1 MYVVEVK
8 AKAGELYRQDIQA
21 GKHHFAA
28 AVPADLG
35 GQDTAAT
42 PHEMLMGSLG
52 ACTAITVEM
61 YAKRKE
67 WPLKGIKVKVTEE
80 QVEGADGKKVTKF
93 IREIDLEGN
102 LTPEQI
108 DGLKAIADK
117 CPIHKI
123 LTAQNQV
130 TTAVANK
137 V

>member
-8 AKAGELYRQDIQA
+8 AKAGEPYKQELKA

-28 AVPADLG
+28 DVPADMG
-35 GQDTAAT
+35 GQDTAIT
-42 PHEMLMGSLG
+42 PHEMLMGALG
-52 ACTAITVEM
+52 ACTAITIEM

-67 WPLKGIKVKVTEE
+67 WPLKGVNVKVTEE
-80 QVEGADGKKVTKF
+80 QIEGADGKKATKF

-102 LTPEQI
+102 LSAEQI
-108 DGLKAIADK
+108 DGLKAVADK

-123 LTAQNQV
+123 LTVQNQV
-130 TTAVANK
+130 STAVAHK

>member
-1 MYVVEVK
+1 MVVVEVK
-8 AKAGELYRQDIQA
+8 SKADEPYRTEISS
-21 GKHHFAA
+21 GSHHFAA
-28 AVPADLG
+28 DVPTDKG
-35 GQDTAAT
+35 GLDTAAT
-42 PHEMLMGSLG
+42 PHEMLLGALG

-67 WPLKGIKVKVTEE
+67 WPLKGVNVKVTEE
-80 QVEGADGKKVTKF
+80 SVEVEGKKVTKF
-93 IREIDLEGN
+93 VREIDLEGN
-102 LTPEQI
+102 LTAEQI

>member
-1 MYVVEVK
+1 MNVVEVK
-8 AKAGELYRQDIQA
+8 SKVSEPYRQEIKAGS
-21 GKHHFAA
+21 HHFAA
-28 AVPADLG
+28 DVPADKG
-35 GQDTAAT
+35 GNDTAAT
-42 PHEMLMGSLG
+42 PHEMLMGALG

-61 YAKRKE
+61 YAQRKE
-67 WPLKGIKVKVTEE
+67 WPLKGVNVKVTEE
-80 QVEGADGKKVTKF
+80 VIEVDGKKISKF

-102 LTPEQI
+102 LTAEQI

>member
-1 MYVVEVK
+1 MAVVEVK
-8 AKAGELYRQDIQA
+8 SKAGEAYRQEIKV
-21 GKHHFAA
+21 GGHHFAA
-28 AVPADLG
+28 DVPADKG
-35 GQDTAAT
+35 GMDTAPT
-42 PHEMLMGSLG
+42 PHEMLLGSLG
-52 ACTAITVEM
+52 ACTAITIEM

-67 WPLKGIKVKVTEE
+67 WPLKGVSVKVTEE
-80 QVEGADGKKVTKF
+80 QAESADGKKISKF

-130 TTAVANK
+130 STAVANK

>member
-28 AVPADLG
+28 DVPADLG

-52 ACTAITVEM
+52 ACTAIAVEM

>member
-1 MYVVEVK
+1 MLVVEVK
-8 AKAGELYRQDIQA
+8 SKADEPYRQEISS
-21 GKHHFAA
+21 GNHHFAA
-28 AVPADLG
+28 DVPTDKG
-35 GQDTAAT
+35 GMDTAST
-42 PHEMLMGSLG
+42 PHELLLGALG

-67 WPLKGIKVKVTEE
+67 WPLKGVSVKVTEE
-80 QVEGADGKKVTKF
+80 VIEVDGKKASKF
-93 IREIDLEGN
+93 VREIDLEGN
-102 LTPEQI
+102 LTAEQI